1 MHARLKKKFIELWI
15 RCKKPSK
22 KPQISQ
28 KMDSKFYTISSEK
41 R

>member
-1 MHARLKKKFIELWI
+1 MHACLKKKIYRI
-15 RCKKPSK
+15 INKIKKSSK

-41 R
+41 Y